1 MALTDGGDLVAAMNK
16 SLHQH
21 WRTYLIEGIILLVL
35 GIVAIV
41 VPLVAGLGIT
51 IILGWLFLT
60 GGLVGLVA
68 TFGARRA
75 PGFWWSLLSA
85 LVALVAG
92 LSLLWNPLVGLVT
105 LTYVLIAYFVVD
117 GVLSIVHAIEHRRE
131 QSSRWEWMVVGGVID
146 LVLAAII
153 YSGLPGAFAWALGLL
168 VGIDLIFAGSSL
180 VAMALA
186 ARTPLPGAI
195 DP

>member
-1 MALTDGGDLVAAMNK
+1 MSLTDGADLVTVLNR

-21 WRTYLIEGIILLVL
+21 WRTYLIEGIILLLL
-35 GIVAIV
+35 GLAAIV
-41 VPLVAGLGIT
+41 VPLIAGLGIT

-60 GGLVGLVA
+60 GGLVGLIA
-68 TFGARRA
+68 TFGARQA

-92 LSLLWNPLVGLVT
+92 LSLLWNPLMGLVT

-131 QSSRWEWMVVGGVID
+131 ASSRWEWMIFSGVID
-146 LVLAAII
+146 LALAALII
-153 YSGLPGAFAWALGLL
+153 SGLPGAFAWALGLM
-168 VGIDLIFAGSSL
+168 VGIDLIFAGWSL
-180 VAMALA
+180 VTMALA
-186 ARTPLPGAI
+186 ARDAVP
-195 DP
+195 

>member
-1 MALTDGGDLVAAMNK
+1 MALTDGADLVAAINQ

-35 GIVAIV
+35 GVAAIV

-68 TFGARRA
+68 TFGARQI

-85 LVALVAG
+85 LVALLVG
-92 LSLLWNPLVGLVT
+92 LSLLWNPLAGLAT
-105 LTYVLIAYFVVD
+105 LTYVLIAYFVID
-117 GVLSIVHAIEHRRE
+117 GVLSIIHAIEHRRE
-131 QSSRWEWMVVGGVID
+131 QSSRWEWMIIGGVID
-146 LVLAAII
+146 LVLAALIL
-153 YSGLPGAFAWALGLL
+153 SGLPGAFAWALGLL

-180 VAMALA
+180 IAMALA
-186 ARTPLPGAI
+186 ARQALPSF
-195 DP
+195 